1 MLSTR
6 VIPCLD
12 VHNGRTVKG
21 VNFIDLVDAGNPV
34 EQAKLYNDLGADEIC
49 FLDISAT
56 HEGRKTILG
65 VVKKVA
71 ESCFIPLTVGGGI
84 KNNDD
89 ISSLLKSGA
98 DKISINSSA
107 VSDPSFIRRASNKY
121 GSQCIVL
128 AIDAFKDDK
137 NKKSGYSVSTNGGRK
152 KTNIDA
158 LDWALFGEKN
168 GAGEILLTSMNSDG
182 TKSGYDINLTSKLSN
197 KLNIPVIA
205 SGGAGSPLD
214 MVKVIIDGNA
224 SAVLAASIFH
234 FGVYTI
240 ENVKKELLNHN
251 IPIRKTWW

>member
-21 VNFIDLVDAGNPV
+21 VNFVDLIDAGDPV

-56 HEGRKTILG
+56 YEGRKTILD
-65 VVKKVA
+65 VVSKVA

-84 KNNDD
+84 SNNED
-89 ISSLLKSGA
+89 INNLLKSGA

-107 VSDPSFIRRASNKY
+107 VLDPNFIKRASVKY

-128 AIDAFKDDK
+128 AIDAFKDAN
-137 NKKSGYSVSTNGGRK
+137 NKRSGYCVSINGGRK
-152 KTNIDA
+152 KTNIDV
-158 LDWALFGEKN
+158 LDWALLGEKN

-182 TKSGYDINLTSKLSN
+182 TKSGYDLKLTSTVCNNLG
-197 KLNIPVIA
+197 IPVIA
-205 SGGAGSPLD
+205 SGGAGNPLD
-214 MVKVIIDGNA
+214 MVNVIIKGKA

-234 FGVYTI
+234 FGTHSI
-240 ENVKKELLNHN
+240 ESVKKELLNHK
-251 IPIRKTWW
+251 IPIRKTW

>member
-21 VNFIDLVDAGNPV
+21 VNFVDLIDAGDPV

-56 HEGRKTILG
+56 NEGRKTILD
-65 VVKKVA
+65 VVSKVA

-84 KNNDD
+84 SNNED
-89 ISSLLKSGA
+89 INNLLKSGA

-107 VSDPSFIRRASNKY
+107 VLDPNFIKRASDKY

-128 AIDAFKDDK
+128 AIDAFKDAN
-137 NKKSGYSVSTNGGRK
+137 NKRSGYCVSTNGGRK
-152 KTNIDA
+152 KTNIDV
-158 LDWALFGEKN
+158 LDWALLGEKN

-182 TKSGYDINLTSKLSN
+182 TKSGYDLKLTSIVCNNLG
-197 KLNIPVIA
+197 IPVIA
-205 SGGAGSPLD
+205 SGGAGNPLD
-214 MVKVIIDGNA
+214 MVNVILKGKA

-234 FGVYTI
+234 FGTYSI
-240 ENVKKELLNHN
+240 ESVKKELLNYK
-251 IPIRKTWW
+251 IPIRKTW

>member
-21 VNFIDLVDAGNPV
+21 VNFIDLIDAGNPV

-56 HEGRKTILG
+56 HEGRKTILE
-65 VVKKVA
+65 VVNKVA

-84 KNNDD
+84 RSNEDINN
-89 ISSLLKSGA
+89 LLKSGA

-107 VSDPSFIRRASNKY
+107 VLDPNLIKRASDKF

-128 AIDAFKDDK
+128 AIDAFKDRK

-197 KLNIPVIA
+197 NLNIPVIA

-214 MVKVIIDGNA
+214 MVKVILEGNA

-234 FGVYTI
+234 FGIYTI
-240 ENVKKELLNHN
+240 ENVKKELLNYN
-251 IPIRKTWW
+251 IPIRKTW

>member
-21 VNFIDLVDAGNPV
+21 VNFIDLIDAGNPV

-56 HEGRKTILG
+56 HEGRKTILE
-65 VVKKVA
+65 VVNKVA

-84 KNNDD
+84 RSNEDINN
-89 ISSLLKSGA
+89 LLKSGA

-107 VSDPSFIRRASNKY
+107 VSDPNLIKRASDKF

-128 AIDAFKDDK
+128 AIDAFKDRK

-197 KLNIPVIA
+197 NLNIPVIA

-214 MVKVIIDGNA
+214 MVKVILEGNA

-234 FGVYTI
+234 FGIYTI
-240 ENVKKELLNHN
+240 ENVKKELLNYN
-251 IPIRKTWW
+251 IPIRKTW

>member
-21 VNFIDLVDAGNPV
+21 VNFIDLIDAGNPV

-56 HEGRKTILG
+56 YEGRKTILE
-65 VVKKVA
+65 VVNKVA

-84 KNNDD
+84 GNNED
-89 ISSLLKSGA
+89 INNLLKSGA

-107 VSDPSFIRRASNKY
+107 VSDPSLIKRASDKF

-128 AIDAFKDDK
+128 AIDAFKDRK

-214 MVKVIIDGNA
+214 MVNVILEGNA

-234 FGVYTI
+234 FGIYTI

-251 IPIRKTWW
+251 IPIRKTW